1 MAINTYATL
10 QTAVANWLD
19 RSDLT
24 DRIPEFITLAEAR
37 MNRTLRLAIML
48 NVDQTTLGGA
58 TALVAGT
65 RDYALPSG
73 YLQMVDFHLRTSP
86 ITTLSYLTP
95 ENMNRMWAGSQG
107 GKPLAY
113 TIFSDNASGTP
124 IKSVRLGPS
133 PGSAYDYSIMFY
145 KKIDALSDSNT
156 TEQMLTN
163 NPDVYLYGA
172 LLEAEPF
179 LMNDQ
184 RVQLWATAFQESL
197 RALQEQD
204 NKDRHSGSA
213 MRVMN
218 TGGYY

>member
-24 DRIPEFITLAEAR
+24 DRIPEFIALAEAR
-37 MNRTLRLAIML
+37 MNRVLRLAIML

-58 TALVAGT
+58 AALVAGT

-73 YLQMVDFHLRTSP
+73 YLQMLDFHLRTSP

-107 GKPLAY
+107 GRPVAY

-133 PGSAYDYSIMFY
+133 PGSAYDYSITFY

-184 RVQLWATAFQESL
+184 RVQLWATAFQEAL